1 MNSDSIS
8 IQSTT
13 HFTCEDSSVTIDND
27 DLSIAIV
34 CDGCSSSENS
44 DIGSRLLSIIA
55 KDAMCEIFKRDLV
68 YEDHIREYIIQK
80 MIEVKNSCS
89 FLNTTFFDST
99 LMILVKPKDS
109 YARVLVYGDG
119 VIFKKEQKSTNIEIC
134 EISFSHNAPY
144 YLNYKTDSK
153 RDSLYLKNSSEEIC
167 FRTGLTTG
175 EHNIPVADAIPA
187 YYTINGGEPGFIGI
201 ASDGI
206 SQLLD
211 RNTGTMLATE
221 EVIKNLTDFKT
232 TTGQFVKRRVKR
244 AMEEYAKN
252 GIIPVDD
259 LSIAVIHY

>member
-1 MNSDSIS
+1 LA
-8 IQSTT
+8 
-13 HFTCEDSSVTIDND
+13 V
-27 DLSIAIV
+27 V

-68 YEDHIREYIIQK
+68 YEEHIREYIIRK
-80 MIEVKNSCS
+80 MIEVKKCCS

-99 LMILVKPKDS
+99 LMIIVKPKDF

-119 VIFKKEQKSTNIEIC
+119 VIFKKEKDSPNIELC

-144 YLNYKTDSK
+144 YLNYKTDFK

-167 FRTGLTTG
+167 CRTGFAIG
-175 EHNIPVADAIPA
+175 DHNIPVADAIPA
-187 YYTINGGEPGFIGI
+187 FYTINGGEPDFIGI

-206 SQLLD
+206 SQLLN
-211 RNTGTMLATE
+211 RNTGTMLPTE

-232 TTGQFVKRRVKR
+232 TNGQFVKRRVKR
-244 AMEEYAKN
+244 AMDEYAKN

-259 LSIAVIHY
+259 LSLAVIHY